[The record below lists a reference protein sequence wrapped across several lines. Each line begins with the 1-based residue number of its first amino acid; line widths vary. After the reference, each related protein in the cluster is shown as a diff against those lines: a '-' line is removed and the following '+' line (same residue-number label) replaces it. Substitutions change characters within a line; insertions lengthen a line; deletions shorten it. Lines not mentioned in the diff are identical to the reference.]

1 MRKIIFILLLL
12 PSLAFGQ
19 TEDEKRAIMAAANK
33 IKSDSSRLESRS
45 TRIAEQRNQIE
56 FLADAIAKAYRTI
69 EIMDTLDNVRKEQ
82 IKTEVNLRVEAEKDR
97 DKAVEDKE
105 KADKRKKRWQKVSL
119 ILGVAITIETL
130 ILLI

>member
-33 IKSDSSRLESRS
+33 IKADSSRLESRS
-45 TRIAEQRNQIE
+45 MRIAEQRNQIE

-69 EIMDTLDNVRKEQ
+69 EIMDTLDNIRKEQ
-82 IKTEVNLRVEAEKDR
+82 IKTEVDLRVEAEKDR
-97 DKAVEDKE
+97 NKAVEDKE

-119 ILGVAITIETL
+119 VLGVVITIETL